1 MKEALGGNC
10 ETIMLCCISPA
21 ERALRDTLNTL
32 KYGNLARLIKN
43 RPIVNEVFIRWI
55 VDIFSRKALIYF
67 FLGDFL
73 ADHASKISK

>member
-21 ERALRDTLNTL
+21 ERALRDTLSTL

-43 RPIVNEVFIRWI
+43 RPIVNEVFI
-55 VDIFSRKALIYF
+55 VGLLIFFPEKL
-67 FLGDFL
+67 
-73 ADHASKISK
+73 